1 MNVGKS
7 DYKFLPLFIGS
18 HVTIANCIIQI
29 QNQVEKVQIA
39 LDSLKKPNIQ
49 LIQNQVEKVQI
60 ALDSLKKPNIQL
72 FLAL

>member
-49 LIQNQVEKVQI
+49 L
-60 ALDSLKKPNIQL
+60 

>member
-7 DYKFLPLFIGS
+7 DYKCFPVLIGS

-39 LDSLKKPNIQ
+39 IDPLKRSNC
-49 LIQNQVEKVQI
+49 E
-60 ALDSLKKPNIQL
+60 
-72 FLAL
+72 

>member
-1 MNVGKS
+1 MNVDKS
-7 DYKFLPLFIGS
+7 DYKFLPLFIRS
-18 HVTIANCIIQI
+18 DFTIANCIIQI

-49 LIQNQVEKVQI
+49 M
-60 ALDSLKKPNIQL
+60 